1 MAKSYFEK
9 VTDGYLREIKS
20 LMVCDD
26 GTKKKFL
33 KDLKRDVYDYTIEE
47 NADSIEM
54 IIEHFGTPE
63 EIAKSFFE
71 SADIKK
77 IKRKM
82 NFRRVILVG
91 VLAALLIWIVYATVT
106 VIDAHWS
113 YNGYHITTFEESA
126 PVVEHLNL
134 FDLEGIF

>member
-63 EIAKSFFE
+63 EIAKSFLE
-71 SADIKK
+71 NADIKK

-82 NFRRVILVG
+82 NIRTVILAG
-91 VLAALLIWIVYATVT
+91 VLAALLIWIVYLTAA
-106 VIDAHWS
+106 VIDIHWS
-113 YNGYHITTFEESA
+113 NGGYDVVTWEDPKPIAEQISYN
-126 PVVEHLNL
+126 NW
-134 FDLEGIF
+134 EGLL